1 MLARGPSTGM
11 AQEKKSPIFSLGDPV
26 PWFVAP
32 TVDRPDFHFSIA
44 GGRYVVLTFLGS
56 ARDPR
61 FGAMARE
68 MAACERVYNDVRASL
83 FTVTCDRADLDEGRL
98 EERTPGARLFLDYGR
113 RLSRLY
119 GAADGADGAYRPF
132 SLVLDRSL
140 RVLASIPIADP
151 AAHAAQVLAVIDA
164 QQPTG
169 ERSMAGP
176 GAPVLTVPHVFE
188 REFCRE
194 LIALYDKE
202 GGEDSGFMRTDPA
215 TGKTISVLDHGFKR
229 RADCAIHDRALQD
242 VINGKIARRLVPE
255 VRKVFQ
261 FSATRIERHIVAC
274 YDSQTGGYFRA
285 HRDDT
290 TKGTAHRRFAVTINL
305 NAEEYEGGDL
315 RFPEYDSRYYR
326 APTGGAVVFSCSLL
340 HEVWPIT
347 RGRRF
352 CFLPFLYDE
361 AAAAQRVKNKE
372 SLAEEKLRD
381 VVGRI
386 PPPAVT

>member
-1 MLARGPSTGM
+1 M
-11 AQEKKSPIFSLGDPV
+11 AQEQQSPTFSLGDSV

-32 TVDRPDFHFSIA
+32 TAERQDFHFSIA

-56 ARDPR
+56 ARDAR
-61 FGAMARE
+61 LGAMARE
-68 MAACERVYNDVRASL
+68 MAACERVYNDLHASL
-83 FTVTCDRADLDEGRL
+83 FIVTCDRADLDEARL

-119 GAADGADGAYRPF
+119 GALDGAGNAYRSF

-140 RVLASIPIADP
+140 RVLASIPVADP
-151 AAHAAQVLAVIDA
+151 AAHAAQVLAVVEA
-164 QQPTG
+164 QPAAG
-169 ERSMAGP
+169 ERGMAGP

-194 LIALYDKE
+194 LIALYEKK
-202 GGEDSGFMRTDPA
+202 GGEDSGFMRTDPV
-215 TGKTISVLDHGFKR
+215 TGKTVSVLDHGFKR
-229 RADCAIHDRALQD
+229 RADCAIDDHALQET
-242 VINGKIARRLVPE
+242 INGKIARRLVPE

-261 FSATRIERHIVAC
+261 FGATRIERHIVAC
-274 YDSQTGGYFRA
+274 YDSETGGYFRA

-305 NAEEYEGGDL
+305 NAEEYDGGDL
-315 RFPEYDSRYYR
+315 RFPEYDSRHYR

-340 HEVWPIT
+340 HEVSPIK

-361 AAAAQRVKNKE
+361 AAAALRVRNKE